1 MAEEK
6 KFILAS
12 SSATRRDLL
21 TRAGLT
27 FEVVAPGVD
36 EEAMKA
42 SLRSRRAT
50 GGATAEALAELKAVK
65 ISGANPGVLVI
76 GADQMLVCGTLW
88 FSKPETVEQAR
99 EQLQTLR
106 GKTHELFTCVCV
118 ARDGARLWHHTETAR
133 LTMRNFSDGFLD
145 DYLSQTGSGA
155 LQSVGAYQ
163 VEGDGIQLFS
173 RILGDYFAIM
183 GLPILPL
190 LDFLRTHMVVAR

>member
-12 SSATRRDLL
+12 SSATRQELL
-21 TRAGLT
+21 TRAGLA
-27 FEVVAPGVD
+27 FNVAAPGID
-36 EEAMKA
+36 EEEVKA

-50 GGATAEALAELKAVK
+50 GGATAEALAELKAKK
-65 ISGANPGVLVI
+65 ISGSNPGVLVI

-88 FSKPETVEQAR
+88 FSKPETVDQAR
-99 EQLQTLR
+99 DQLLTLR

-118 ARDGARLWHHTETAR
+118 ARDGERLWHHTETAR
-133 LTMRNFSDGFLD
+133 LTMRSFSDSFLD
-145 DYLSQTGSGA
+145 DYLQQMGSRA
-155 LQSVGAYQ
+155 LDSVGAYQ
-163 VEGDGIQLFS
+163 VEGIGIQLFS

-190 LDFLRTHMVVAR
+190 LDFLRTHMVAAR

>member
-1 MAEEK
+1 MAEGTN
-6 KFILAS
+6 FILAS

-27 FEVVAPGVD
+27 FKAAAPGID
-36 EEAMKA
+36 EEEVKA

-50 GGATAEALAELKAVK
+50 GGGAAEALAELKAIK
-65 ISGANPGVLVI
+65 ISGTNPGALVI

-99 EQLQTLR
+99 DQLMTLR

-133 LTMRNFSDGFLD
+133 LTMRNFSDSFLD
-145 DYLSQTGSGA
+145 DYLSQMGPSA
-155 LQSVGAYQ
+155 LQSVGAYK
-163 VEGDGIQLFS
+163 VEGAGIQLFS
-173 RILGDYFAIM
+173 RILGDYFSIM